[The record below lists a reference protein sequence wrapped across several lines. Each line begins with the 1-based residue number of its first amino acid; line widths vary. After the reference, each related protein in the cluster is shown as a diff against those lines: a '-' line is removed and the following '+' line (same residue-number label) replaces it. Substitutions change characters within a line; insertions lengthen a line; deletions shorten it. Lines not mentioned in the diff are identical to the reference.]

1 MNKFYLLFLTGLYL
15 TTGSIAQAVESSS
28 MLSDNSYAPT
38 DPERVLVLYDNP
50 MEEHTVISVLITPA
64 YNAKIEKELNTA
76 IAILKK
82 EAAKVGAHAV
92 ILLATGH
99 NNKVEPNVESG
110 AEKYDED
117 KNITAK
123 AIRYKHFYY

>member
-38 DPERVLVLYDNP
+38 DPERILVLYDNP
-50 MEEHTVISVLITPA
+50 MEEHTVISVLITSG

-76 IAILKK
+76 IGILKK

-99 NNKVEPNVESG
+99 NNKVEPDIESG
-110 AEKYDED
+110 VETFDEDED
-117 KNITAK
+117 KNNG
-123 AIRYKHFYY
+123 